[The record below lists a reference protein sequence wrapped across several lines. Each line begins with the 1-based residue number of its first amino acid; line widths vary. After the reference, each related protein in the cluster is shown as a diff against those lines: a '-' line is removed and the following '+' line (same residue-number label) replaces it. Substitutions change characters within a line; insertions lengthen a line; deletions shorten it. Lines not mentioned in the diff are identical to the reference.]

1 MSTGFLGGS
10 LLMIILIFALFAAIK
25 FLNKKESFG
34 WVVLIFLQY
43 LIASQFSGAIYN
55 TATFWSF
62 LAIVIALCALK
73 SRVKNKN
80 ISIAYA

>member
-1 MSTGFLGGS
+1 MVFDFFA
-10 LLMIILIFALFAAIK
+10 IFDCVSI
-25 FLNKKESFG
+25 
-34 WVVLIFLQY
+34 
-43 LIASQFSGAIYN
+43 SGAIYN